1 MHESTHRKIESDEMG
16 SLCIELT
23 ESPIDHNA
31 LMNSV
36 QDHSCG
42 ASVLFLGTVR
52 EYTDGKQTDSLTY
65 EAYHEMAINEISKLI
80 KQARQQWNFKHVGI
94 IHRLGPLALGEIA
107 VAIAVSSP
115 HRADSFAAAQ
125 FLMDEIKKSVPIW
138 KQEHWSDGSTEWV
151 HPAQQ

>member
-1 MHESTHRKIESDEMG
+1 MKKTSHQKFESDETG
-16 SLCIELT
+16 SLRIELT
-23 ESPIDHNA
+23 ESPIDHSE
-31 LMNSV
+31 LLNSV

-52 EYTDGKQTDSLTY
+52 EFTNGKQTDSLTY
-65 EAYHEMAINEISKLI
+65 EAYHEMAISEIHKLI
-80 KQARQQWNFKHVGI
+80 EQARQQWNVKHIGI
-94 IHRLGPLALGEIA
+94 IHRLGPLALGETA

-138 KQEHWSDGSTEWV
+138 KQEHWSDGTTEWV
-151 HPAQQ
+151 HPSQT